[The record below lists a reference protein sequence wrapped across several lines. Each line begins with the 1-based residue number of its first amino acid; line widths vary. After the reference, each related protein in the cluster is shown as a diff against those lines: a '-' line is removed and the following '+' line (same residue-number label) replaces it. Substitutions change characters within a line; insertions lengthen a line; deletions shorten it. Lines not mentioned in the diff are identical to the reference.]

1 MVVGVCNC
9 TFHDK
14 LSISFPNMYFFNLRM
29 EACVFQGTF
38 DESIVYD
45 DNMIDDLR
53 DMAVAILGM
62 HLSLELLLIWLL
74 LYK

>member
-1 MVVGVCNC
+1 
-9 TFHDK
+9 
-14 LSISFPNMYFFNLRM
+14 M

-62 HLSLELLLIWLL
+62 HLNLELVLIWLR
-74 LYK
+74 LYNKFVMYAPAKCTPVAI